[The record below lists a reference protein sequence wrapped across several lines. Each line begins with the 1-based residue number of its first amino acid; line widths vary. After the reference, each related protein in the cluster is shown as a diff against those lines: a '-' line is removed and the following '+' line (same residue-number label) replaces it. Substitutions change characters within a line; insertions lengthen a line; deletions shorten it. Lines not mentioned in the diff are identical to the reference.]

1 MIFIHKTEPSIIKSL
16 FLVTIRFCHHFTT
29 LSSYHLPAK
38 HHFLTHGLS
47 WTVIGYPIINHFLTH
62 GLSWTILD
70 YHRLSQTIIDYHRL
84 SQTIIDYQKLS
95 YTIIDYHRHKHN
107 GIYWKC
113 NIFMGSHHKNIKT
126 IVIFHL
132 CMVLQSA
139 INQVALEDVFVE

>member
-1 MIFIHKTEPSIIKSL
+1 MFYKTVYLTKRYQLTFKVFSMIFIHKTEPSIIKSL

-70 YHRLSQTIIDYHRL
+70 YHRLSL
-84 SQTIIDYQKLS
+84 
-95 YTIIDYHRHKHN
+95 
-107 GIYWKC
+107 
-113 NIFMGSHHKNIKT
+113 
-126 IVIFHL
+126 
-132 CMVLQSA
+132 
-139 INQVALEDVFVE
+139 